1 MYDLAIIGAGWAGFN
16 AALRAKEFNLSVCLI
31 DQDALGGVCLNQGCI
46 PTKTL
51 IQSAKVY
58 SLIKKSSLFGVEIDA
73 ARLDLNKV
81 LERKEKIIRQLASGM
96 QFMLKGVDF
105 VNAHAEFLSANEIKA
120 GERIIQAKN
129 IIIATGSSALE
140 LPQLKFD
147 QSGILS
153 STQLLN
159 IKSIPE
165 KLLVLGGGVIGC
177 EFASLFAALGSKVT
191 LVEKCPQLL
200 PGVDAEIARK
210 LENVFK
216 KRGLEVKTNHQ
227 VSKSDTCNYTLS
239 LLCVGRAPSFSGLGL
254 EKLGLKLEKNKIVI
268 DDYLATSVPNI
279 YFAGDCTA
287 KLMLAHYAAY
297 QGRLAVDNILGKK
310 IKADNAVVPNCIF
323 TDPQI
328 STLGLSESEAEAK
341 GLNIK
346 INKFDFLASAAARI
360 LDETDGFIKVISD
373 KDTGQLLGASVIGPQ
388 ACELSAVFS
397 VVFSAHLKIE
407 DLRRMI
413 FAHPTLAESV
423 QECLKS

>member
-1 MYDLAIIGAGWAGFN
+1 MGDMNFSATFSGEIDGS
-16 AALRAKEFNLSVCLI
+16 AAL
-31 DQDALGGVCLNQGCI
+31 
-46 PTKTL
+46 
-51 IQSAKVY
+51 
-58 SLIKKSSLFGVEIDA
+58 
-73 ARLDLNKV
+73 
-81 LERKEKIIRQLASGM
+81 
-96 QFMLKGVDF
+96 
-105 VNAHAEFLSANEIKA
+105 
-120 GERIIQAKN
+120 
-129 IIIATGSSALE
+129 
-140 LPQLKFD
+140 
-147 QSGILS
+147 
-153 STQLLN
+153 
-159 IKSIPE
+159 
-165 KLLVLGGGVIGC
+165 
-177 EFASLFAALGSKVT
+177 
-191 LVEKCPQLL
+191 
-200 PGVDAEIARK
+200 EIAR
-210 LENVFK
+210 
-216 KRGLEVKTNHQ
+216 T
-227 VSKSDTCNYTLS
+227 
-239 LLCVGRAPSFSGLGL
+239 
-254 EKLGLKLEKNKIVI
+254 
-268 DDYLATSVPNI
+268 
-279 YFAGDCTA
+279 